1 MSDATK
7 NSASQA
13 ITAHGNLI
21 DGLHQKLAAM
31 AGADKAK
38 LQGAVDKY
46 KAAHKSFHD
55 DALSCMN

>member
-7 NSASQA
+7 DAAAQSIA
-13 ITAHGNLI
+13 AHGNLI
-21 DGLHQKLAAM
+21 DDLHHKLAAM

-38 LQGAVDKY
+38 LQAAVEKY